1 MQVPWALG
9 ATLLAYNVRG
19 APARLKLS
27 GPVLADIYLGKI
39 THWND
44 PAIARLNPGSKLPA
58 TAITPVYHSDGSGD
72 TYGFTDYLS
81 KVSPE
86 WKSKHG
92 VSTQINFPTGTGGK
106 GNDGVAAQLGRT
118 DGAIGYLGI
127 SYVFANH
134 LDYALVR
141 NASGKF
147 PIPGVPSI
155 LAAARTVSSLGAD
168 NAVSITNPP
177 ASAPD
182 AYPISTFT
190 YAIVPKGSAKASLLK
205 PFLTYAVTTG
215 QQFAQSLQFAPLAG
229 EASSRPT
236 NRRSRVSA
244 SRPASTPARNQTEA
258 HGQGPAG
265 QRTASAMRVA
275 VVAHR
280 ASQTNVSLA
289 ARTWGG
295 LPVELLSPREA
306 LLALKP
312 GDVALAR
319 LDVREDLVG
328 AEEGLTT
335 LERLA
340 DSGVTV
346 LNPPAA
352 LLRAHD
358 KLLTARTLRRAGLP
372 HPRTKLVER
381 HADLPDLDFPV
392 VVKPRFGSW
401 GRDVCLCKGRREL
414 ERTLGRLSAR
424 SWFRSGGA
432 ITQELIPPLGH
443 DLRVI
448 VARGEVVGAAV
459 RTARAGRV
467 AHERRARRDRL
478 VRRAVA
484 GRREAGQGRSGRVGA
499 RPRRH
504 RPPADRARWFLRARA
519 ERRRRC
525 PAALRAARP
534 RYLRRCAQRPRGRAR
549 AGGCSRQRG
558 SRRGLSP
565 VTSS

>member
-1 MQVPWALG
+1 
-9 ATLLAYNVRG
+9 
-19 APARLKLS
+19 
-27 GPVLADIYLGKI
+27 
-39 THWND
+39 
-44 PAIARLNPGSKLPA
+44 
-58 TAITPVYHSDGSGD
+58 
-72 TYGFTDYLS
+72 
-81 KVSPE
+81 
-86 WKSKHG
+86 
-92 VSTQINFPTGTGGK
+92 
-106 GNDGVAAQLGRT
+106 
-118 DGAIGYLGI
+118 
-127 SYVFANH
+127 
-134 LDYALVR
+134 
-141 NASGKF
+141 
-147 PIPGVPSI
+147 
-155 LAAARTVSSLGAD
+155 
-168 NAVSITNPP
+168 
-177 ASAPD
+177 
-182 AYPISTFT
+182 
-190 YAIVPKGSAKASLLK
+190 
-205 PFLTYAVTTG
+205 
-215 QQFAQSLQFAPLAG
+215 
-229 EASSRPT
+229 
-236 NRRSRVSA
+236 
-244 SRPASTPARNQTEA
+244 
-258 HGQGPAG
+258 
-265 QRTASAMRVA
+265 MRVA

-312 GDVALAR
+312 GDLALAR

-401 GRDVCLCKGRREL
+401 GRDVCLCKNQREL

-432 ITQELIPPLGH
+432 IAQELIPPLGH

-459 RTARAGRV
+459 RTAQPGEWRTN
-467 AHERRARRDRL
+467 
-478 VRRAVA
+478 
-484 GRREAGQGRSGRVGA
+484 
-499 RPRRH
+499 
-504 RPPADRARWFLRARA
+504 
-519 ERRRRC
+519 
-525 PAALRAARP
+525 AALGATVSSVVP
-534 RYLRRCAQRPRGRAR
+534 
-549 AGGCSRQRG
+549 
-558 SRRGLSP
+558 SP
-565 VTSS
+565 VAVSLAKAAAAASGLDLVGIDLLPTGPGGFSVLELNGAVDVRPLYAPPGRDIYADALNALAGTPEPVDALVSAAADAG